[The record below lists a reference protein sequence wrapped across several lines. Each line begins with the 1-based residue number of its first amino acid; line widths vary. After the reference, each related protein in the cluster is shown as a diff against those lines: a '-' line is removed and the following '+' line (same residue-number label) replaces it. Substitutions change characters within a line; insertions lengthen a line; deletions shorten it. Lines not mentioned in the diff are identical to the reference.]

1 MLRHDCVPVV
11 PRRCPPRSDGGHQAQ
26 AKSASQARG
35 AGRAPQ
41 AQPGVQTALIE
52 QTLVAGASVARIAL
66 DNGVNT
72 NLLFKWRRQH
82 VRATRAAPSALLPV
96 ILSEPKTKAE
106 VAMSA
111 PTPAARMAA
120 SGSVIEVEL
129 PAGRIRIKGAVDVP
143 ALRVVLQMLA
153 PAA

>member
-1 MLRHDCVPVV
+1 MDTKHKSVQPTRRDVRRRHSLAFK
-11 PRRCPPRSDGGHQAQ
+11 RR
-26 AKSASQARG
+26 
-35 AGRAPQ
+35 
-41 AQPGVQTALIE
+41 LIE
-52 QTLVAGASVARIAL
+52 QTLVPGASVARIAL

-82 VRATRAAPSALLPV
+82 LRAARSAPASLLPV
-96 ILSEPKTKAE
+96 ILSEPNCRSDPS
-106 VAMSA
+106 VSV
-111 PTPAARMAA
+111 PTPAARMTAA
-120 SGSVIEVEL
+120 GGLIEVEL

>member
-1 MLRHDCVPVV
+1 MDTKHKPSQQARREAPVV
-11 PRRCPPRSDGGHQAQ
+11 RRQHSLAFKRRLA
-26 AKSASQARG
+26 
-35 AGRAPQ
+35 
-41 AQPGVQTALIE
+41 E
-52 QTLVAGASVARIAL
+52 QTLVPGASVARIAL

-82 VRATRAAPSALLPV
+82 VRATRSAPSALLPV
-96 ILSEPKTKAE
+96 ILSAPKSKVE

-111 PTPAARMAA
+111 APPAARMAST
-120 SGSVIEVEL
+120 SGIIEVEL

>member
-1 MLRHDCVPVV
+1 MYTKRKP
-11 PRRCPPRSDGGHQAQ
+11 SQ
-26 AKSASQARG
+26 QARRETPDVRRKHSL
-35 AGRAPQ
+35 AFKRR
-41 AQPGVQTALIE
+41 LIE
-52 QTLVAGASVARIAL
+52 QTLVPGASVARIAL

-82 VRATRAAPSALLPV
+82 VRATRPAPSALLPM
-96 ILSEPKTKAE
+96 ILSEPQIKAE

-120 SGSVIEVEL
+120 SGGVIEVEL

-143 ALRVVLQMLA
+143 ALRVVLQVLA